1 LRRGRFFVEFFGGF
15 RAAMKICGAVAGDGS
30 EPAGETG
37 DFAESGEAR
46 QGLEKDVLHEIGYVR
61 EGNSGE
67 KNPVNQAGVTGVKKA
82 ERGTVTQLRG
92 AYEGVVGAGGIVD
105 GGHGRG
111 TGAGSA
117 EF

>member
-1 LRRGRFFVEFFGGF
+1 LCRGGFFVEFFGGF

-30 EPAGETG
+30 EPTREARH
-37 DFAESGEAR
+37 FAESGEAR

-67 KNPVNQAGVTGVKKA
+67 KNPVHQAGVTGV
-82 ERGTVTQLRG
+82 EETEGG
-92 AYEGVVGAGGIVD
+92 AITSLGGANKVVVGAGGIVD